1 MKPVT
6 IDLMTKYHYLSDL
19 KLSDKTCTLFYTDT
33 VADMANNDYL
43 QKVMALDITN
53 GHVEVLIDER
63 KRCRTFMMEDG
74 SLMLLD
80 TDKDIPTVH
89 TRFTKVDSFGNQTPA
104 FTIPLQVSSIKD
116 LNEHEYLISA
126 TIHRSCPDYHHMTT
140 DEQLEV
146 EASKKANQDYII
158 FDEYPFF
165 FNGAGI
171 INGERNTLMLL
182 NKETLEITDLLP
194 LTIDVESYDIK
205 GHEMIVSGVDYTDVK
220 GLFSWVWKVNLI
232 TLETEVIFD
241 KKLSI
246 SRVFYHQDKII
257 VLGTDQ
263 AIIYGKD
270 FYELKDNQL
279 HLLLKNEGS
288 LYNSVGSDCRYG
300 KTKNYFKHNGLSYF
314 VDTVDSRSI
323 LKRFTGTALEIIC
336 DFEGSTDDII
346 ITDHGIWVIAMKDQ
360 KLQEVYEIKDGVLVQ
375 RTFINEETFNDV
387 YVAKPQRLCV
397 NKPEPVYGWVLL
409 PKDYDREKTY
419 PAILDI
425 HGGPKGVYGEVFYHE
440 MQAWAS
446 KGYFVMYCNPHCSD
460 GRGNEFADFLKHY
473 GKTDYEDLMDF
484 VDEVLKLY
492 PSIDINRLGVT
503 GGSYGGYMTNWIIGH
518 TDRFK
523 CACAQRSISNRISQM
538 VYSDYGVDA
547 PYEFGL
553 TDVENCY
560 DIFWDISPL
569 KFANNAK
576 TPTLFIHSTEDYR
589 CPLPE
594 ALQMYTVLKCR
605 GIDTKVV
612 AFKGE
617 NHDLSRTGKP
627 EHRLRRLNEITDWM
641 NKYIGH
647 D

>member
-6 IDLMTKYHYLSDL
+6 LDLMTQYRYLSDMKIHGQYL
-19 KLSDKTCTLFYTDT
+19 YYTET
-33 VADMANNDYL
+33 VADMTCNNYL
-43 QKVMALDITN
+43 QKVSLLNIKTN
-53 GHVEVLIDER
+53 ETETFIEER
-63 KRCRTFMMEDG
+63 RRCSTFLMNDG
-74 SLMLLD
+74 SMMLLD
-80 TDKDIPTVH
+80 KDPDMTTVH
-89 TRFTKVDSFGNQTPA
+89 TRFTKVDEFGNHTPA
-104 FTIPLQVSSIKD
+104 FTLPLQVSSIKD
-116 LNEHEYLISA
+116 LNEHEYLIGA
-126 TIHRSCPDYHHMTT
+126 TIHRSCPLYHHMTT
-140 DEQLEV
+140 DEQLEI
-146 EASKKANQDYII
+146 EEKKKAEQDYII

-171 INGERNTLMLL
+171 MNGERNTLMLV
-182 NKETLEITDLLP
+182 NKKTLEITDLLP

-205 GHEMIVSGVDYTDVK
+205 DNEMIVSGVDYTDVK
-220 GLFSWVWKVNLI
+220 GLFSWVWKVNLS

-241 KKLSI
+241 KKLCI

-257 VLGTDQ
+257 VLGTDK

-270 FYELKDNQL
+270 FYELKDHEL
-279 HLLLKNEGS
+279 HLLLENEGS
-288 LYNSVGSDCRYG
+288 LYNSVGSDSRYG
-300 KTKNYFKHNGLSYF
+300 KTKNYFKYDGYSYF

-323 LKRFTGTALEIIC
+323 LKKFTGNSLETIC
-336 DFEGSTDDII
+336 DFEGSTDDVVINEQ
-346 ITDHGIWVIAMKDQ
+346 GIFVIAMKDQ
-360 KLQEVYEIKDGVLVQ
+360 KLQEIYQVKDGQLMQ
-375 RTFINEETFNDV
+375 CTSINEPTFNDV
-387 YVAKPQRLCV
+387 YVAKPQRLTV

-409 PKDYDREKTY
+409 PKDYDPDKKY

-440 MQAWAS
+440 MQVWAS

-492 PSIDINRLGVT
+492 PAIDTERVGVT

-523 CACAQRSISNRISQM
+523 CACAQRSISNRISQL

-553 TDVENCY
+553 TDVDNCY

-617 NHDLSRTGKP
+617 NHDLSRSGKP
-627 EHRLRRLNEITDWM
+627 EHRLRRLSEITNWM
-641 NKYIGH
+641 DKYLMN
-647 D
+647 